1 MWGNFLLKKR
11 TFLHNSEKSSIFAHE
26 YKRKEEIM
34 SEGQVVYAKPD
45 LTGLKEKVAGKI
57 IKIRQNPFL
66 GTEIAIEDA
75 EGRIFFGE
83 ERFFSVD

>member
-1 MWGNFLLKKR
+1 MSAGQ
-11 TFLHNSEKSSIFAHE
+11 TVFA
-26 YKRKEEIM
+26 M
-34 SEGQVVYAKPD
+34 PD

-66 GTEIAIEDA
+66 GTEIAIKDA

-83 ERFFSVD
+83 ERFFTVA

>member
-1 MWGNFLLKKR
+1 
-11 TFLHNSEKSSIFAHE
+11 
-26 YKRKEEIM
+26 M

-66 GTEIAIEDA
+66 GTEIAPSGACGKCDRMYLYS
-75 EGRIFFGE
+75 GRTSGKW
-83 ERFFSVD
+83 

>member
-1 MWGNFLLKKR
+1 
-11 TFLHNSEKSSIFAHE
+11 
-26 YKRKEEIM
+26 M
-34 SEGQVVYAKPD
+34 SAGQVVYAKPD

-66 GTEIAIEDA
+66 GTEIAIEAA

>member
-1 MWGNFLLKKR
+1 MR
-11 TFLHNSEKSSIFAHE
+11 A
-26 YKRKEEIM
+26 
-34 SEGQVVYAKPD
+34 GQVVYAKPD